1 MAYSGRFK
9 PSNPEK
15 YIGDHRNI
23 IYRSSWEC
31 RVMTWLD
38 KNDDI
43 LQWGSEELIIPYK
56 SPVDGK
62 FHRYFPD
69 FLVKVRTKD
78 GRTKTMI
85 IEVKPDRETKEP
97 KPRKRLTKQ
106 YLQEVTT
113 YGINQA
119 KWKAAHEYCL
129 DRGWEFKVITEK
141 HLGI

>member
-9 PSNPEK
+9 PSSPEK
-15 YIGDHRNI
+15 YIGDHTNI

-31 RVMTWLD
+31 RVMNWLD
-38 KNDDI
+38 KNPDI
-43 LQWGSEELIIPYK
+43 VSWGSEELSIPYR

-62 FHRYFPD
+62 YHRYFPD
-69 FLVKVRTKD
+69 FIVKTKN
-78 GRTKTMI
+78 KTMI

-97 KPRKRLTKQ
+97 KPRKRMTKQ
-106 YLQEVTT
+106 YIQEVAT
-113 YGINQA
+113 YGINQS
-119 KWKAAHEYCL
+119 KWKAAEEYCL

>member
-9 PSNPEK
+9 PTNPQK
-15 YIGDHRNI
+15 YIGDHTNI

-31 RVMTWLD
+31 RVMAWLD
-38 KNDDI
+38 KNPDI
-43 LQWGSEELIIPYK
+43 ISWGSEELVIPYR

-69 FLVKVRTKD
+69 FIVKTRN
-78 GRTKTMI
+78 KTMI

-97 KPRKRLTKQ
+97 KPRKRVTKQ
-106 YLQEVTT
+106 YLQEVMT
-113 YGINQA
+113 YGINQS
-119 KWKAAHEYCL
+119 KWKAAEEYCL

>member
-1 MAYSGRFK
+1 MAYSGRF
-9 PSNPEK
+9 NPANPQK
-15 YIGDHRNI
+15 YMGDYKNI

-31 RVMTWLD
+31 RVMNWLD

-56 SPVDGK
+56 SPVDGR

-69 FLVKVRTKD
+69 FLVRVKTKD
-78 GRTKTMI
+78 GKTKTMI

-119 KWKAAHEYCL
+119 KWKAAQEYCL

>member
-9 PSNPEK
+9 PTNPQK
-15 YIGDHRNI
+15 YIGDHTNI

-31 RVMTWLD
+31 RVMSWLD
-38 KNDDI
+38 KNPDI
-43 LQWGSEELIIPYK
+43 VSWGSEELVIPYK

-69 FLVKVRTKD
+69 FIVKTKN
-78 GRTKTMI
+78 KTMI
-85 IEVKPDRETKEP
+85 VEVKPERETKEP
-97 KPRKRLTKQ
+97 KPKKRVTKQ
-106 YLQEVTT
+106 YLQEVMT
-113 YGINQA
+113 YGINQS
-119 KWKAAHEYCL
+119 KWKAAEEYCL

>member
-15 YIGDHRNI
+15 YIGDHTNI

-31 RVMTWLD
+31 RVMNWLD
-38 KNDDI
+38 KNPDI
-43 LQWGSEELIIPYK
+43 ISWGSEELFIPYR

-62 FHRYFPD
+62 YHRYFPD
-69 FLVKVRTKD
+69 FIVKTKN
-78 GRTKTMI
+78 KTMI

-97 KPRKRLTKQ
+97 KPRKRMTKQ
-106 YLQEVTT
+106 YIQEVAT
-113 YGINQA
+113 YGVNQS
-119 KWKAAHEYCL
+119 KWKAAEEYCL